1 MQKTG
6 FTIVIDGV
14 EKYLKDFNSLNEA
27 YKQNLEQL
35 KGLETGTE
43 EYYKQQQVVAQ
54 LKNGLSDFN
63 EALKEQSSILQDV
76 PTDSLEQLN
85 KEYKQQLKE
94 LKKLQ
99 IGSEEYNK
107 QLDVVGNLKNQISD
121 FNKAIREQAKE
132 YENLNKGVTAYK
144 ELEAETRKLKNQSK
158 ELAAQL
164 VKLEKEGKAN
174 TKEFADLEKQ
184 YKDTTKKAQEYDE
197 TLKEIDETVGDSFRN
212 VGNYKEGILEAFDE
226 AGVGAS
232 GFDNKLKVLTKNPI
246 ILIIGLIV
254 AGLKLLFD
262 AFKQSETGTQLMNK
276 AGAITS
282 AVFSTLVGLAD
293 DLAQAA
299 IDLGTRIKET
309 FENPK
314 QAIEDFK
321 KLIKENIQNRFEGL
335 LELIPAL
342 GEAITL
348 LFKGQF
354 GEAGTVA
361 FDAVAKVTAG
371 VEGASGKIQDFAGKV
386 KDGVEEMAG
395 KIEENIKAADALAQ
409 AQLNAAK
416 TRNEIQKSI
425 ENLTTAY
432 EIENQK
438 ANDTTI
444 SLTEQKEAMKNSMAI
459 REQLAAKEIALAKNG
474 LSLIDQE
481 MAIRKRNKMSV
492 NDLLEAQTSAFS
504 ELKAAEREYSL
515 AVKENA
521 TARREMRITEA
532 NLELDIL
539 IDVFDKRK
547 TINETLINDEETT
560 HAQRQALLDE
570 TRKLAD
576 KSYKEQGAIIQEFT
590 DQQINLDELVKESDA
605 TVLAERINNM
615 GLNENIATRLIEVV
629 KERQQAEADFAEVQK
644 EINKRNI
651 EDKLEALEVEEE
663 IAEQLAEIRFK
674 KGLTSEEEYNEEV
687 IKIQLDRLQKELE
700 ASELTGDER
709 IKLEN
714 EIQLKILELKEAGV
728 EKELGLID
736 EKYKEEEDLLNE
748 QLLKGEIKEQE
759 HEDKLMEL
767 REKALED
774 KIEFLKESGEEN
786 NEVLEELLDE
796 EVELNKEKNEK
807 IKEQEEAAKASKI
820 EMARATAQALRG
832 ISDGLFAALINA
844 AEGNQEKQLE
854 LQRKQFQ
861 VNKVFGITDVIINT
875 SVAISEINKRF
886 SSNPIL
892 AGILTGLMAAQGAA
906 QVAAIA
912 MQAPPMAAGG
922 FTGRGGVIDETG
934 QRTTGLYRLHEGEYV
949 APRSQVMANPGLFA
963 ALENNRITG
972 AAFQNP
978 IQPQQNDDRLI
989 SAISRMTSNIKVV
1002 ADAEEIIKIGNDK
1015 QQIKKSKNL

>member
-35 KGLETGTE
+35 KQLETGTE

-63 EALKEQSSILQDV
+63 EALKEQSQILQDV

-164 VKLEKEGKAN
+164 IKLEKEGKAN

-184 YKDTTKKAQEYDE
+184 YQDTTKKAQEYDE

-212 VGNYKEGILEAFDE
+212 VGNYKDSIVEAFEE
-226 AGVGAS
+226 AGVGVG
-232 GFDNKLKVLTKNPI
+232 GFGQKLKTLAANPI
-246 ILIIGLIV
+246 MLLITAVV
-254 AGLKLLFD
+254 AGLKFMFD
-262 AFKQSETGTQLMNK
+262 AFKQSKTGAELFSKAAGVMNGIMAVVVKVVDNIAQK
-276 AGAITS
+276 AGN
-282 AVFSTLVGLAD
+282 
-293 DLAQAA
+293 
-299 IDLGTRIKET
+299 LGET
-309 FENPK
+309 IAWAFENPK
-314 QAIEDFK
+314 EALLAFK
-321 KLIKENIQNRFEGL
+321 DLIVENIQNRIEGL
-335 LELIPAL
+335 LDTFGYLGDTIGYIFSGEFKKAAASA
-342 GEAITL
+342 GEAAKSMAQVATGASKESIDSMV
-348 LFKGQF
+348 
-354 GEAGTVA
+354 ETVKESIDSHVKLQ
-361 FDAVAKVTAG
+361 DAERNSAKV
-371 VEGASGKIQDFAGKV
+371 
-386 KDGVEEMAG
+386 
-395 KIEENIKAADALAQ
+395 KAELM
-409 AQLNAAK
+409 
-416 TRNEIQKSI
+416 KSI
-425 ENLTTAY
+425 EDLTTAY

-438 ANDTTI
+438 AGDSTL
-444 SLTEQKEAMKNSMAI
+444 SLKEQKDAMINSMAI
-459 REQLAAKEIALAKNG
+459 REKLAAKQIELAKHG
-474 LSLIDQE
+474 LKMVNEEVALR
-481 MAIRKRNKMSV
+481 RKSGQDV
-492 NDLLEAQTSAFS
+492 NDLLESQASAYA
-504 ELKAAEREYSL
+504 EVKAAERDYTL
-515 AVKENA
+515 AVKENS

-547 TINETLINDEETT
+547 TINETLINDEKTT
-560 HAQRQALLDE
+560 HAQRQALLNE
-570 TRKLAD
+570 TAALAD
-576 KSYKEQGAIIQEFT
+576 KSYKEQGAIIQKFT
-590 DQQINLDELVKESDA
+590 DQKINLDELVKESDA
-605 TVLAERINNM
+605 TVLASQINNL
-615 GLNENIATRLIEVV
+615 GLNEAMATRLIEVV
-629 KERQQAEADFAEVQK
+629 KERQQVEADFAEVQK

-714 EIQLKILELKEAGV
+714 EIQLKILELKEAGI

-748 QLLKGEIKEQE
+748 QLLKGEISQSD
-759 HEDKLMEL
+759 HDKKMMEL
-767 REKALED
+767 SEKALED

-786 NEVLEELLDE
+786 NELLEELLDE

-807 IKEQEEAAKASKI
+807 IKEDDEAAKDKKI
-820 EMARATAQALRG
+820 ENARATAAALRN
-832 ISDGLFAALINA
+832 ISDGLFSALIRA
-844 AEGNQEKQLE
+844 AEGNEERQLE

-861 VNKVFGITDVIINT
+861 VNKAFAATDVIINT
-875 SVAISEINKRF
+875 IQ
-886 SSNPIL
+886 
-892 AGILTGLMAAQGAA
+892 AARKAYNSQLIPGDPTSIIRAQIAAAFTAATGAA
-906 QVAAIA
+906 QLATILS
-912 MQAPPMAAGG
+912 QAPPMAEGG

-978 IQPQQNDDRLI
+978 IQPSQNDDRLI